1 MSALVLLAVV
11 ATAAAL
17 VRLARAR
24 SCSCQRDDPL
34 AGLGA
39 LGTVTARVRRGPT
52 RPSPSVPARSTR
64 TTEEHPWR

>member
-1 MSALVLLAVV
+1 VSALLLVAVV
-11 ATAAAL
+11 ATAGAL

-24 SCSCQRDDPL
+24 CSCQRDDPL

-39 LGTVTARVRRGPT
+39 LGTVTARVRRSRTRSTPT
-52 RPSPSVPARSTR
+52 RSTR

>member
-39 LGTVTARVRRGPT
+39 LGTVTARVRRCPT
-52 RPSPSVPARSTR
+52 RSTPTRSTR
-64 TTEEHPWR
+64 TTEEQHPCR